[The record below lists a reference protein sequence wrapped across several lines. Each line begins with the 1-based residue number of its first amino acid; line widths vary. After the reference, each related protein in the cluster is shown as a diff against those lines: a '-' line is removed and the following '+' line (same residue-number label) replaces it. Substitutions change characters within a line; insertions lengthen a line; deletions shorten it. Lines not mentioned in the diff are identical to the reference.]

1 MIGENPIWVLS
12 NIHSA
17 KLIKKILT
25 IQLASANIIGADNS
39 VISNL

>member
-17 KLIKKILT
+17 KLNKK
-25 IQLASANIIGADNS
+25 NIDYS
-39 VISNL
+39 VSFG